1 MADFIVA
8 SICLNDVPQ
17 SAIVQANNGKKYL
30 NFIVSKRQTV
40 GQYGHTHTIYLSQ
53 TQEER
58 NAKADKV
65 YIGDGKE
72 HVTQFAPTQES
83 APSAPSAA
91 PIPETDDLPW

>member
-8 SICLNDVPQ
+8 SICLDDVPK
-17 SAIVQANNGKKYL
+17 SAIVSASNGKKYL
-30 NFIVSKRQTV
+30 NFVISKRQEV
-40 GQYGHTHTIYLSQ
+40 GKYGHTHTIYLSQ

-72 HVTQFAPTQES
+72 HVTQFTPTPAQEV
-83 APSAPSAA
+83 APSAT

>member
-8 SICLNDVPQ
+8 SICLDDVPK

-72 HVTQFAPTQES
+72 HVTQLQQTPAPVVEQTPVAQND
-83 APSAPSAA
+83 
-91 PIPETDDLPW
+91 DDLPW